1 MLEPPRARGRKPDVA
16 EHALL
21 GERTDDGGLQM
32 YRGAWNAEFL
42 LHHTRAE
49 RPRGKRNN
57 GVGVRMFL
65 DQAVN
70 LFDGGYE
77 DLRKDLK
84 ALAQVPQVRIGNR
97 GADLLQ
103 GSHREISQALGFDLR
118 LKKRSGDDRC
128 PMTAGLERRAE
139 RDIGV
144 HIAGAPQ
151 CRQQNVHRSNFVDR
165 MMEEVVRSTPSSAP
179 IRSMTW
185 SISATDAVA
194 ATAIRSTSPLTE
206 CRTRT
211 CAIARSAALTARVS
225 FGPTLII
232 TCARTAPRP
241 CSGARRTPYPTMI
254 PSRCSLS
261 ILLWTLVRER
271 PTSLASCAVEAR
283 PFSRSASSSFSSMA
297 SMAIR
302 RFYPS

>member
-1 MLEPPRARGRKPDVA
+1 MLEPPRSRRRKPDVA
-16 EHALL
+16 IHALL

-42 LHHTRAE
+42 LRHTRAE
-49 RPRGKRNN
+49 GPRGKRHNR
-57 GVGVRMFL
+57 VAVRMFL

-70 LFDGGYE
+70 LFDGGNE
-77 DLRKDLK
+77 DLRKNLK
-84 ALAQVPQVRIGNR
+84 ALTQVPQVWIGNR

-103 GSHREISQALGFDLR
+103 GSHRQVSQALCFDLR

-128 PMTAGLERRAE
+128 PMTASLERRAE

-144 HIAGAPQ
+144 HIAGAPK
-151 CRQQNVHRSNFVDR
+151 CRQQNVHRSNFVDK
-165 MMEEVVRSTPSSAP
+165 MMEEVVRSTPSSPP

-194 ATAIRSTSPLTE
+194 ATAIKSTSPLTE

-211 CAIARSAALTARVS
+211 CGIPRSAAETARLS
-225 FGPTLII
+225 LAPTLII
-232 TCARTAPRP
+232 TWARTAPRP
-241 CSGARRTPYPTMI
+241 CSGARRTPYPTII
-254 PSRCSLS
+254 PSLFSLS
-261 ILLWTLVRER
+261 MRLCTLVRER
-271 PTSLASCAVEAR
+271 PTILASCAVEAR
-283 PFSRSASSSFSSMA
+283 PFSRNASSSFSSMA

-302 RFYPS
+302 RFYSS